1 MASFLYVPEP
11 GVFVAPRPILLELV
25 RQLEENNKKKRESDD
40 LFFAKT
46 QLLAEDQ
53 VRIENLEK
61 FYIEQKLEEEQQLKA
76 EEKEIQKHHK
86 EEADA
91 LAEQHSAAPH
101 ATPDPFDIALQGN
114 WFENLFAQVGD
125 KAFNLYKAD
134 QWQAPLDSL
143 ARNVVNSLE
152 DPLTVVANDKLK
164 HVMEQNP
171 ELRDHMAKTWE
182 TIQQD
187 MQAALATRAALE
199 DVCKIVPRFQHMS
212 KDQAAQAFAPT
223 QTLNSMAI
231 PAANY
236 VQYFM
241 AVDRELKKLNP
252 KSSLQEIFGKSAV
265 KLGVECAERGMGPNG
280 KLKHY
285 HEQLQQLGHDFSKC
299 LENHI
304 HKGHKL
310 DQAATSPEAEN
321 EQAAEARH
329 FHRR

>member
-40 LFFAKT
+40 LFLART

-53 VRIENLEK
+53 LRVEKIEK
-61 FYIEQKLEEEQQLKA
+61 FYIEQNLEEEQQLKA
-76 EEKEIQKHHK
+76 DEKEIQKHRK
-86 EEADA
+86 EETEE
-91 LAEQHSAAPH
+91 LLEQQSVTHH
-101 ATPDPFDIALQGN
+101 ATPDPFDVALQRN
-114 WFENLFAQVGD
+114 WFEGLLAHVGD

-134 QWQAPLDSL
+134 QWQAPLESL
-143 ARNVVNSLE
+143 AQNVVSNLE
-152 DPLTVVANDKLK
+152 DPLVIVSNDKLK
-164 HVMEQNP
+164 HIMEQNP
-171 ELRDHMAKTWE
+171 ELKDHMAKAWE
-182 TIQQD
+182 SIQQD
-187 MQAALATRAALE
+187 MQAALATRASLE
-199 DVCKIVPRFQHMS
+199 DVCKIVPRFQEMS
-212 KDQAAQAFAPT
+212 KEEAAQAFAPT
-223 QTLNSMAI
+223 QKLNSMAI

-252 KSSLQEIFGKSAV
+252 PSSLQEVFGKSAV
-265 KLGVECAERGMGPNG
+265 KLAVECAEQGMGPHG

-304 HKGHKL
+304 HKEHKL
-310 DQAATSPEAEN
+310 DQINPPEAEN
-321 EQAAEARH
+321 EQATEARH
-329 FHRR
+329 FRRP